1 MTTTDLSS
9 FVRDRARHVTDGTDT
24 SSTFEFGAPRMHF
37 ESADSWSS
45 LSGCMEWRAELRLSA
60 LDAHGDAPEVIA
72 GAVQFL
78 ILRAGYESPGEM
90 LSLYGGHAA
99 NFAELFDE
107 EWLDPE
113 LDESDDFAGGMPIST
128 VLAVLAAG
136 IDTRVPSDPP
146 LRAWALA
153 ETVHTMLPTTSGLV
167 VMPAL
172 PTAARPSRH
181 LVSADAID
189 PDCTRIGCVAIP
201 GHPRFYGQVTAYVY
215 LDEARQE
222 LAAVRDTPVRITVQ
236 H

>member
-1 MTTTDLSS
+1 MTTTELST
-9 FVRDRARHVTDGTDT
+9 FIRDRARHVTDGTDI
-24 SSTFEFGAPRMHF
+24 SSAIEFGAPRMHF

-78 ILRAGYESPGEM
+78 ILRAGYERPSEILP
-90 LSLYGGHAA
+90 LYGGHAA

-113 LDESDDFAGGMPIST
+113 LDESDDFTGGMPIST
-128 VLAVLAAG
+128 VLAVLDAS
-136 IDTRVPSDPP
+136 IDTRVPSDSP

-167 VMPAL
+167 VMPAV
-172 PTAARPSRH
+172 PTTARPRRR
-181 LVSADAID
+181 LISADAID

-201 GHPRFYGQVTAYVY
+201 GHPSFYGQATAYVY
-215 LDEARQE
+215 LEEARQE
-222 LAAVRDTPVRITVQ
+222 LAVIRDTPVRITVQ
-236 H
+236 D